1 VKKLADVIGLRIG
14 ELIETLKIKKVRFA
28 ERLRID
34 QSYVTQLTGGKRKPS
49 DRLVADICREFS
61 VNEQWL
67 RYGEGDMF
75 TTTTEDQI
83 NLLLKELK
91 ADETSSR
98 IIRGYFTLNEADR
111 GVVKRFIEAII
122 NSQPETERDSL
133 SVDSIQT
140 NHTDPNQ
147 NARIE
152 ALERENA
159 KLRQKIQAMEEEDAS
174 PKAENF
180 PTWTSDTA

>member
-1 VKKLADVIGLRIG
+1 MADAIGLRIG
-14 ELIETLKIKKVRFA
+14 ELIEALKIKKVRFA

-34 QSYVTQLTGGKRKPS
+34 QSYVTQLSGGKRKPS

-67 RYGEGDMF
+67 RHGKGDMF
-75 TTTTEDQI
+75 VTTTEDQI

-111 GVVKRFIEAII
+111 GVVKRFIEAILS
-122 NSQPETERDSL
+122 SQPKIEQYHLSADS
-133 SVDSIQT
+133 VQM
-140 NHTDPNQ
+140 NHTDSDQ
-147 NARIE
+147 DARIE

-159 KLRQKIQAMEEEDAS
+159 ELRQKIRAMEEEDAS
-174 PKAENF
+174 QQVKNF
-180 PTWTSDTA
+180 PTQTSDTA